1 MWIIQIQY
9 SISIMGNLDNSKFM
23 RQNMEVWCV
32 LRILVRGNE
41 NGQFVIIEENGK
53 MKSDWMIHNI

>member
-1 MWIIQIQY
+1 
-9 SISIMGNLDNSKFM
+9 MGNMDNSKFM